1 MKSVA
6 TGHGAMLRSGGSR
19 LKRILVTGGAGFIGS
34 HLVEA
39 LLEQG
44 HEVRAVDNLATG
56 RMVNI
61 RHLQTHPR
69 FHFTEGT
76 VLDLDLV
83 HRLVAGCDQIFHL
96 AASVGVRYVVDN
108 PLLSLKNNIHG
119 AENVLEAATPRHIP
133 VILFSS
139 SEVYGKGHGG
149 PLHEDDDRILG
160 ATRYSRW
167 GYAAS
172 KSVDEFLALA
182 YHREMGLPIRL
193 VRCFNTCGPRQVGS
207 YGMVIPRFVEQA
219 LDGRPITIY
228 GDGTQS
234 RCFSFVGDVVRGVMM
249 LADHPEANGQVFNIG
264 TDEEVSVRELAERI
278 VEKTGSSS
286 RMECIPFEEAFGAGF
301 EDMPR
306 RVPDLSRIHAL
317 VGYRP
322 EVSLDHLLDQTIANI
337 EIERRVGSPTDSTVR
352 KDHSLTTPRLVE
364 RTHVLADAIGALQ
377 RSESD

>member
-1 MKSVA
+1 
-6 TGHGAMLRSGGSR
+6 MLRPGGSR

-39 LLEQG
+39 LLERG
-44 HEVRAVDNLATG
+44 HEVRAVDNLSTG
-56 RMVNI
+56 RLANI
-61 RHLQTHPR
+61 QHLANHPR

-76 VLDLDLV
+76 VLDPDLV
-83 HRLVAGCDQIFHL
+83 IELVRDVDQIFHL

-119 AENVLEAATPRHIP
+119 AEIVLDAAVPRKVP
-133 VILFSS
+133 VVLFSS

-193 VRCFNTCGPRQVGS
+193 VRCFNTCGPRQIGA

-219 LDGRPITIY
+219 LDGRDITIY
-228 GDGTQS
+228 GNGEQS
-234 RCFSFVGDVVRGVMM
+234 RCFSFVGDVVRGVLM
-249 LADHPEANGQVFNIG
+249 LADHPGANGQVFNIG
-264 TDEEVSVRELAERI
+264 TDEEVTVRELAGRI
-278 VEKTGSSS
+278 VNKVGSDS
-286 RMECIPFEEAFGAGF
+286 RLDFIAYEDAFGPGF

-306 RVPDLSRIHAL
+306 RVPDLSRIHEL

-322 EVSLDHLLDQTIANI
+322 EVTLDRLLDLTIENI
-337 EIERRVGSPTDSTVR
+337 RAERGMES
-352 KDHSLTTPRLVE
+352 TPRAARPAAAPAFTAVP
-364 RTHVLADAIGALQ
+364 VLTNAVPGLAVGDG
-377 RSESD
+377 D

>member
-1 MKSVA
+1 M
-6 TGHGAMLRSGGSR
+6 
-19 LKRILVTGGAGFIGS
+19 KRILVTGGAGFIGS
-34 HLVEA
+34 HLVES
-39 LLEQG
+39 LLERG
-44 HEVRAVDNLATG
+44 HEVRAVDNLSTG
-56 RMVNI
+56 RLSNI
-61 RHLQTHPR
+61 RHLTDHPR

-76 VLDLDLV
+76 VLDPELV
-83 HRLVAGCDQIFHL
+83 ERLVVDVDQIFHL

-119 AENVLEAATPRHIP
+119 AEVILDAAVPRKVP
-133 VILFSS
+133 VVLFSS

-172 KSVDEFLALA
+172 KSVDEFLAFA

-219 LDGRPITIY
+219 LDGRDITIY
-228 GDGTQS
+228 GNGEQS
-234 RCFSFVGDVVRGVMM
+234 RCFSFVGDVVRGVLM

-264 TDEEVSVRELAERI
+264 TDEEVTVRELAGRI
-278 VEKTGSSS
+278 VEKIGSDS
-286 RMECIPFEEAFGAGF
+286 RLEFIDYKDAFGPGF

-306 RVPDLSRIHAL
+306 RVPDLSRINGL

-322 EVSLDHLLDQTIANI
+322 EVSLDRLLDLTIENI
-337 EIERRVGSPTDSTVR
+337 RAERGMESPARNAHHVTLPAAAGVAVAMSGAAGGVPVGDG
-352 KDHSLTTPRLVE
+352 D
-364 RTHVLADAIGALQ
+364 
-377 RSESD
+377 

>member
-39 LLEQG
+39 LLEEG

-56 RMVNI
+56 RMANI
-61 RHLQTHPR
+61 QHLQNHPR

-76 VLDLDLV
+76 VLDTDLV
-83 HRLVAGCDQIFHL
+83 HRMVAGCDQIFHL

-119 AENVLEAATPRHIP
+119 AENVLEAATPDQIP
-133 VILFSS
+133 VVLFSS
-139 SEVYGKGHGG
+139 SEIYGKGHGG

-160 ATRYSRW
+160 ATRYTRW

-193 VRCFNTCGPRQVGS
+193 VRCFNTCGPRQVGA

-219 LDGRPITIY
+219 LDDRPITIY

-234 RCFSFVGDVVRGVMM
+234 RCFSYVGDVVRGVMM
-249 LADHPEANGQVFNIG
+249 LADHPEATGQVFNIG

-278 VEKTGSSS
+278 VARTGSSS
-286 RMECIPFEEAFGAGF
+286 RLECIPFDEAFGPGF

-322 EVSLDHLLDQTIANI
+322 EVSLDQLLDLTIANI
-337 EIERRVGSPTDSTVR
+337 KAERRVGTLPDSRTGKGTAPTAARPAARPTAM
-352 KDHSLTTPRLVE
+352 
-364 RTHVLADAIGALQ
+364 ADVVGALQ
-377 RSESD
+377 RFDSN